1 MKPGHVERYLELRLF
16 GEPTLVRDGVVVPL
30 PASRKTR
37 ALLVYLALV
46 GRPQRRDR
54 LCELLWDIPDDP
66 RAALRWSLSKLR
78 AALGEQ
84 AHWIV
89 ADRERVSFVP
99 DGGWI
104 DVVAAR
110 EAAGIG
116 TPAAALAVADQLI
129 EPALLGLDL
138 PSLDGWSVWLN
149 AERAAHERLRAIL
162 LRRAA
167 GAAVASPDRAA
178 RYVALADQ
186 ADPSATDTPI
196 GFEDEAKGL
205 AIQQTIRYCRAP
217 DGVRLAY
224 ACTGEGPPLVKAAN
238 WLGHL
243 ELDWSSPVWGRMYH
257 ELSDDRLLV
266 RYDERGNGL
275 SDWDCEDLSFDA
287 FVRDLEVVVDHLG
300 LERFPLMGISQGCAV
315 SIEYAC
321 RHPERV
327 TRLILIGGYA
337 AGWRI
342 AADPDTVAQREATIT
357 LVRHGW
363 GQNNPA
369 YRQIFSHT
377 FFPSATAEEVDWFND
392 FQRRIA
398 SAENAA
404 RFLETFSRIDVR
416 HRLGEVRQPTLVL
429 HSRHDQRIPLEE
441 GRTLAATIAGAEL
454 VTLDTDSHL
463 PLGRE
468 VATNQLLDQVR
479 RFLAD

>member
-1 MKPGHVERYLELRLF
+1 MSPCRADASLELRLF
-16 GEPTLVRDGVVVPL
+16 GEPALVRHGAFVPL
-30 PASRKTR
+30 PPSRKTR
-37 ALLVYLALV
+37 ALLAYLALIE
-46 GRPQRRDR
+46 RPQRRDR

-78 AALGEQ
+78 GVLGEQ
-84 AHWIV
+84 ADWIV
-89 ADRERVSFVP
+89 ADRERVSFAPV
-99 DGGWI
+99 DGWI
-104 DVVAAR
+104 DVSAAR
-110 EAAGIG
+110 AAAETGS
-116 TPAAALAVADQLI
+116 PAAALAVADLLI
-129 EPALLGLDL
+129 EPPLLGLDL
-138 PSLDGWSVWLN
+138 PDLEAWSVWLQ
-149 AERAAHERLRAIL
+149 AERAVLDRLRATL

-167 GAAVASPDRAA
+167 AAPGASADQAA
-178 RYVALADQ
+178 RYLAVAAQ
-186 ADPSATDTPI
+186 ADPEGTATPVAPADGNP
-196 GFEDEAKGL
+196 A
-205 AIQQTIRYCRAP
+205 APQQTVRYCRAA

-243 ELDWSSPVWGRMYH
+243 ELDWDSPFWGRMYH
-257 ELSDDRLLV
+257 DLSADRLLV

-275 SDWDCEDLSFDA
+275 SDWECEDLSFDA
-287 FVRDLEVVVDHLG
+287 FVRDLEVVVDHLE
-300 LERFPLMGISQGCAV
+300 LERFPLLGISQGCAV

-321 RHPERV
+321 RHPDRV
-327 TRLILIGGYA
+327 SRLILVGGYA
-337 AGWRI
+337 AGWRLE
-342 AADPDTVAQREATIT
+342 ADPATAAQREATIT

-363 GQNNPA
+363 GENNPA

-416 HRLGEVRQPTLVL
+416 HRLAEVRQPTLVL
-429 HSRHDQRIPLEE
+429 HSRDDQRI
-441 GRTLAATIAGAEL
+441 TLAHGRELAASIAGAEL
-454 VTLDTDSHL
+454 VTLDSDSHL

-468 VATNQLLDQVR
+468 IATDQLLDQIR